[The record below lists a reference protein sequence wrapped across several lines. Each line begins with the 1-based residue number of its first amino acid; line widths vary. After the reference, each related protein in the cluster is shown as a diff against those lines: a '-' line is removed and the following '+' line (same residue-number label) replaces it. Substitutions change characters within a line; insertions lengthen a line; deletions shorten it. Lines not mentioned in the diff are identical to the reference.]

1 MNDIEEY
8 AVTLVGEGA
17 ESVAT
22 DDLDEEG
29 EFANEDDWR
38 TARSLGVKMGR
49 AIKDNPGAFL
59 AWYRALPDEGDQN

>member
-1 MNDIEEY
+1 MNDIEKY
-8 AVTLVGEGA
+8 AVELVGEGA
-17 ESVAT
+17 EGVAT

-49 AIKDNPGAFL
+49 AIKDNPEAFL
-59 AWYRALPDEGDQN
+59 AWYRSLEIKDDA

>member
-1 MNDIEEY
+1 MTDIEKY
-8 AVTLVGEGA
+8 AVNLVGEGA

-38 TARSLGVKMGR
+38 TARSLGVNMGR
-49 AIKDNPGAFL
+49 AIKDNPEAFL
-59 AWYRALPDEGDQN
+59 AWYRALPAEEDEN